1 MVTAM
6 PMPVETAAP
15 CRPPCEGRARTSVD
29 ISKFRSA
36 IRACDP
42 LRVSGRVVQV
52 IGLVVESMGPP
63 AHVGEICRIYTRS
76 QRTPIQAEV
85 VGFREGK
92 TLLMVLGDRNGIE
105 PGSEVVASGREA
117 MAPVGEGLLGRVI
130 DGLGR
135 PLDGR
140 PPIEAEVEYP
150 LFNAPPAPLER
161 ARISEPLALGVR
173 AVDAAITCGKG
184 QRLGIFAGSGV
195 GKSTLLGMF
204 ARNTSADVN
213 VIALVGERGR
223 EVREFIEKDLGPEGL
238 RRSVVVVATS
248 DQASLVRL
256 KGAFLATAIAEYF
269 RDTGRDVLLMMD
281 SLTRLAMA
289 QREVGLAIGEPPT
302 TRGYTPSVFS
312 MMPKLLERAGNSS
325 SGSIT
330 GLYTVLVEA
339 DDMNEPV
346 ADAARSILDGHIVL
360 SRELATMNHYPAI
373 DVLASVSR
381 VMVDVADEA
390 HIRAAARMREALSIY
405 REAADLINIGAYVP
419 GSNPKIDWARTM
431 IDGINAFLRQGINE
445 KADFAETVSKL
456 RSMFG
461 C

>member
-1 MVTAM
+1 MATATA
-6 PMPVETAAP
+6 TAAP
-15 CRPPCEGRARTSVD
+15 CDMDV
-29 ISKFRSA
+29 SKFLGALRT
-36 IRACDP
+36 CDP
-42 LRVSGRVVQV
+42 LRVSGRVIQV
-52 IGLVVESMGPP
+52 IGLVIESMGPP

-76 QRTPIQAEV
+76 QKTPIPAEV

-92 TLLMVLGDRNGIE
+92 TLLMVLGDKNGIE

-130 DGLGR
+130 DGLGK
-135 PLDGR
+135 PIDGGK
-140 PPIEAEVEYP
+140 PFHVEGEYP
-150 LFNAPPAPLER
+150 LFNRPPNPLER
-161 ARISEPLALGVR
+161 ARIAEPLALGVR

-184 QRLGIFAGSGV
+184 QRLGIFSGSGV

-204 ARNTSADVN
+204 ARNTSADAN
-213 VIALVGERGR
+213 VIALIGERGR

-248 DQASLVRL
+248 DQAGLVRL
-256 KGAFLATAIAEYF
+256 KGALVATAIAEYF

-289 QREVGLAIGEPPT
+289 QREVGLAAGEPPT

-312 MMPKLLERAGNSS
+312 LMPRILERAGNASR
-325 SGSIT
+325 GSIT
-330 GLYTVLVEA
+330 GLYAVLVES

-360 SRELATMNHYPAI
+360 SRELATMNHYPAV
-373 DVLASVSR
+373 DVLSSVSR
-381 VMVDVADEA
+381 VMTDVVEEP
-390 HIRAAARMREALSIY
+390 HVRAAARLREVLSIY
-405 REAADLINIGAYVP
+405 REASDLINIGAYVR
-419 GSNPKIDWARTM
+419 GSNPRIDWAVSM
-431 IDGINAFLRQGINE
+431 IDEVNAFLKQGIAE
-445 KADFAETVSKL
+445 KADFGETVRRL
-456 RSMFG
+456 RHLFG